1 MIAVVV
7 PCYNEEEVIDA
18 LAVEFEKARQDLSF
32 DVIFVDD
39 GSTDRTGEKLERL
52 SERFDWVKTVTHT
65 ANKGIAQS
73 LKDGFSYALEG
84 DYDYIGQMD
93 SDLTHPPT
101 FLQTMRDALGDC
113 DMVVA
118 SRYVGAGGMRNVPG
132 WRVALSRAGNLGF
145 RVLLRIG
152 TRDAT
157 SGFRLARREVY
168 ESLDLEAD
176 SFGIQLEITVKTE
189 RLGFKILEVPF
200 VLANREKG
208 RSKFRLRY
216 LFGYVPLMLH
226 LMFARKV

>member
-216 LFGYVPLMLH
+216 LFGYVPLMLR
-226 LMFARKV
+226 LMTARNA

>member
-39 GSTDRTGEKLERL
+39 GSTDTTGEKLERL
-52 SERFDWVKTVTHT
+52 SERFGWVKTVTHT

-189 RLGFKILEVPF
+189 RLGFKIVEVPF
-200 VLANREKG
+200 VLANRETG

-216 LFGYVPLMLH
+216 LFGYVPLMLR
-226 LMFARKV
+226 LMTARNA

>member
-200 VLANREKG
+200 VLANRETG

-216 LFGYVPLMLH
+216 LFGYVPLMLR
-226 LMFARKV
+226 LMTARNA